1 MPIPLTSSV
10 VIERDRML
18 ELIDEMRAAVPQDIQ
33 HAAEVLHSQEDLL
46 AEARQAAE
54 RIRSEA
60 EALYRQRLDQ
70 HELVQAARQQAEIIV
85 GQSNQRARELLDQAE
100 QDMAARRRGPDGDSL
115 GLLRRLEANLT
126 GQINAVRTGIESIM
140 QDSGRGPG
148 ASSAG
153 PDPRS

>member
-33 HAAEVLHSQEDLL
+33 HAAEVLRSQEDLL

-60 EALYRQRLDQ
+60 EARSEERRVGKECRL
-70 HELVQAARQQAEIIV
+70 
-85 GQSNQRARELLDQAE
+85 
-100 QDMAARRRGPDGDSL
+100 
-115 GLLRRLEANLT
+115 
-126 GQINAVRTGIESIM
+126 
-140 QDSGRGPG
+140 
-148 ASSAG
+148 
-153 PDPRS
+153 

>member
-10 VIERDRML
+10 VIERDRLL

-33 HAAEVLHSQEDLL
+33 HAAEVLRSQEELL
-46 AEARQAAE
+46 AEARQGAE

-70 HELVQAARQQAEIIV
+70 HELVQAARQQAEVII
-85 GQSNQRARELLDQAE
+85 GQSNQRGREVMDQAE
-100 QDMAARRRGPDGDSL
+100 REIAGRRRELDEYGL

-140 QDSGRGPG
+140 QDSGRGSGPG
-148 ASSAG
+148 PAA
-153 PDPRS
+153 RN